1 MENKVK
7 LYKKLA
13 FVQASLKGVSK
24 DKKSYTYSYVS
35 GDKLLPLIK
44 DLMISQNLLLKQEV
58 IEYANVRQDYEDKNK
73 IVKNEILTT
82 LVMRFTWVDCDTGET
97 DINLWVAN
105 GQNGWDKGVGSALTY
120 GERYFLLKYFHIST
134 DKDDIDNPLNKEE
147 ENTVVNTDSYVHS
160 LMSCSTGDELI
171 MAWSALPVAIKR
183 MPTVEMVKDKLKIIL
198 CKPISK

>member
-13 FVQASLKGVSK
+13 FMQASLKGVSK

-58 IEYANVRQDYEDKNK
+58 IEHTNVRQDYEDKNK

-147 ENTVVNTDSYVHS
+147 EKPVINTDSYVHS
-160 LMSCSTGDELI
+160 LMSCATGDELI

-198 CKPISK
+198 CNPISK